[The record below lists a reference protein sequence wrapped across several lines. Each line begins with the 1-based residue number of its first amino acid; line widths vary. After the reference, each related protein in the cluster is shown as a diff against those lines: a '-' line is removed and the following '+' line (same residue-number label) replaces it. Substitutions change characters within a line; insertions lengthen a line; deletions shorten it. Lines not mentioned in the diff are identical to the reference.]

1 MSILSNW
8 NTEARWLEN
17 GGKIDFDENED
28 YVIGQYKSED
38 ETKVKHMTSSAKV
51 GPAKK
56 IDKVIKME
64 GASDE
69 LSRPGVVLIIQER
82 DNNYPER
89 SPSTVR
95 NILKMIYARGHRG
108 QEEIGHDS
116 TGNDHRFSAIYFNN
130 SLIEPNDNTPNNS
143 LSKTFNEFITGES
156 EVKLSDIIEKAK
168 HVSSS
173 LIGIK
178 ENDKSVLYTIADTT
192 CNVYA
197 TEDISHSPQPDQS
210 EGDIVKSEKKAKQI
224 SKFLLPREYTPHTK
238 VVKPLMASVT
248 PSHGTDFLYVGTEP
262 RLRMR
267 KGDRP
272 SLARITEESESE
284 KSHHTQDKSSE
295 QSREP
300 KSPSSRSI
308 PFVSDIKVNTEKEL
322 NRSKTLRSRKAAARK
337 TAKKT
342 KIKYSK
348 HRLGS
353 RISQKMANRFLNEVK
368 QMGGRKGK
376 KRTRRNIRNKNRVRK
391 VSKRR

>member
-1 MSILSNW
+1 
-8 NTEARWLEN
+8 
-17 GGKIDFDENED
+17 
-28 YVIGQYKSED
+28 
-38 ETKVKHMTSSAKV
+38 
-51 GPAKK
+51 
-56 IDKVIKME
+56 
-64 GASDE
+64 
-69 LSRPGVVLIIQER
+69 
-82 DNNYPER
+82 
-89 SPSTVR
+89 
-95 NILKMIYARGHRG
+95 
-108 QEEIGHDS
+108 
-116 TGNDHRFSAIYFNN
+116 
-130 SLIEPNDNTPNNS
+130 
-143 LSKTFNEFITGES
+143 
-156 EVKLSDIIEKAK
+156 
-168 HVSSS
+168 
-173 LIGIK
+173 
-178 ENDKSVLYTIADTT
+178 
-192 CNVYA
+192 
-197 TEDISHSPQPDQS
+197 
-210 EGDIVKSEKKAKQI
+210 
-224 SKFLLPREYTPHTK
+224 
-238 VVKPLMASVT
+238 MASVT

-348 HRLGS
+348 YRLGS